1 MSGFAAWAQYRYGL
15 PLSAFSIWSSIA
27 QLTGLSSPGAVP
39 ELMNGDRYLPGE
51 FAVPHQLFSSDGVI
65 LPAVRGV
72 LGLEAQGPSSG
83 PDGALQVSFSPN
95 LPADW
100 PFLRFRRYAI
110 GDGHLSGE
118 VLQQRSQTIL
128 RIMYEGNSP
137 VTARLA
143 PSLPAAARVTNV
155 QVDGKPVKFSVR
167 EFGSF
172 VRVEIAPVTLR
183 ASQKL
188 TFTVDY
194 NGGIGIVP
202 PTPHPQAGESTSSL
216 KILEAQS
223 NTQNPNCLVQLIL
236 DGIAGRTYP
245 LQIITTLPNLQ
256 AAGLKLDKTETGYTL
271 QIPFEGSNPG
281 NNYVTRQVCLA
292 N

>member
-1 MSGFAAWAQYRYGL
+1 
-15 PLSAFSIWSSIA
+15 
-27 QLTGLSSPGAVP
+27 
-39 ELMNGDRYLPGE
+39 
-51 FAVPHQLFSSDGVI
+51 
-65 LPAVRGV
+65 
-72 LGLEAQGPSSG
+72 
-83 PDGALQVSFSPN
+83 
-95 LPADW
+95 
-100 PFLRFRRYAI
+100 LRFRRYAI

-128 RIMYEGNSP
+128 RIMYDGNSP

-183 ASQKL
+183 ASQQL

-202 PTPHPQAGESTSSL
+202 PTPHPQPGERTSSL
-216 KILEAQS
+216 KILDAQS
-223 NTQNPNCLVQLIL
+223 NTQNPKCLVQLIL
-236 DGIAGRTYP
+236 AGLAGRTCP

-256 AAGLKLDKTETGYTL
+256 AAGLKLEKTETGYIL

-281 NNYVTRQVCLA
+281 NYVTRQVCLA